1 MVERRKEQ
9 GERTEQKVIGK
20 RFHER
25 SNLESAGRSTAAI
38 SGSLP
43 EIKHKT
49 PSSLAAL
56 KKILHGEKVN

>member
-1 MVERRKEQ
+1 MVERGKEQ
-9 GERTEQKVIGK
+9 GERTEQKVIGR

-43 EIKHKT
+43 EIRHKT
-49 PSSLAAL
+49 PFVIGGAKENIAL
-56 KKILHGEKVN
+56 RKG